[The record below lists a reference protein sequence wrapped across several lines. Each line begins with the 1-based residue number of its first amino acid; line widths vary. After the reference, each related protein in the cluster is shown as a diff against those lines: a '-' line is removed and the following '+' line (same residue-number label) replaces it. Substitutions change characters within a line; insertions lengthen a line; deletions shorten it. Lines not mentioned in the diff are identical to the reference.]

1 MFFPLREKAFTF
13 GLEMRLFKL
22 LLILHQSCHICS
34 WNYAKALMEKQADGL
49 LTFTK
54 GILQQS
60 KWELN

>member
-1 MFFPLREKAFTF
+1 MK
-13 GLEMRLFKL
+13 LFKQL
-22 LLILHQSCHICS
+22 LTLHQSCHICS
-34 WNYAKALMEKQADGL
+34 WNCAEFLMEEQADGL